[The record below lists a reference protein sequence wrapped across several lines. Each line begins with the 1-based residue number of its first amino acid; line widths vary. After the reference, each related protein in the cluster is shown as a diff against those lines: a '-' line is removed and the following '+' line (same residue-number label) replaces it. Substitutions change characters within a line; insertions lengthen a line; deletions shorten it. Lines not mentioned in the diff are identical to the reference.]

1 MLRLIVF
8 ISCGLL
14 FFVQSGHGSEIIG
27 GGEVRPHS
35 LPFMAYLLSK
45 HSFCGGTLIHPQ
57 WVLTAAHCTKMRWVI
72 LGAHSINEEE
82 KGSKQVQVVEE
93 LFPHPDYY
101 HYLQGNDLM
110 LLKLKKPAKI
120 TKTVKYLP
128 LGKIVKRPA
137 DGRKCLV
144 AGWGQTENNE
154 TSDVL
159 KGGHVAVISRQKCNS
174 CDYYNRNPYIT
185 RDMIC
190 AGTYGKKNDSSC
202 YGDSGGPLLC
212 YGMLVGV
219 TSFGSHGCMTKPG
232 VYSFLS
238 KKQLKWIKKTMKSS
252 ETKNQ

>member
-8 ISCGLL
+8 ISCGIL
-14 FFVQSGHGSEIIG
+14 FLVQSGHGSEIIG
-27 GGEVRPHS
+27 GREVRPHS
-35 LPFMAYLLSK
+35 LPFMTYLLSK
-45 HSFCGGTLIHPQ
+45 NSFCGGTLIHPQ

-82 KGSKQVQVVEE
+82 KGSKQVREVEE

-110 LLKLKKPAKI
+110 LIKLKKPAEI
-120 TKTVKYLP
+120 TKTVKYLQ

-137 DGRKCLV
+137 DGRRCLV

-174 CDYYNRNPYIT
+174 CDYYNHDPSIT

-190 AGTYGKKNDSSC
+190 AGTFGKRNDSSC

-219 TSFGSHGCMTKPG
+219 TSFGSHGCMTKPA